1 VPNPNLSLSFP
12 PQVLRGDFAGWLEQA
27 MARRRMSQRMLALRS
42 GLNHATISRLLTS
55 TRDPSLST
63 ALALIR
69 TLEGPILQLAP
80 PAIEDDLSQDMA
92 S

>member
-1 VPNPNLSLSFP
+1 M
-12 PQVLRGDFAGWLEQA
+12 E
-27 MARRRMSQRMLALRS
+27 RRRMSQRMLALRS
-42 GLNHATISRLLTS
+42 GLNHATISRLLTG

-69 TLEGPILQLAP
+69 ALDGPIVQLAA
-80 PAIEDDLSQDMA
+80 PAIDDDLSQEVA